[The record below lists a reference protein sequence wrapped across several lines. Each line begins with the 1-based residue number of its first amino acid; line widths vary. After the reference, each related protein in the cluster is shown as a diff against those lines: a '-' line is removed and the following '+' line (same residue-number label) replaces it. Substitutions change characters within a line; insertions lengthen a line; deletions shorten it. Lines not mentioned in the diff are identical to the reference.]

1 VVVQKQNPGILPDI
15 AATKVRN
22 QHAFTWV
29 GYEKLSESHFHE
41 NARRRQLGLIEN
53 NVSIQAFTGDRSSA
67 QEQFSMRVFEVKPA
81 PPLGL
86 V

>member
-41 NARRRQLGLIEN
+41 NARRRQQGLIEN
-53 NVSIQAFTGDRSSA
+53 NVSIQT
-67 QEQFSMRVFEVKPA
+67 VFFA
-81 PPLGL
+81 YGL
-86 V
+86 KHDDGHSE